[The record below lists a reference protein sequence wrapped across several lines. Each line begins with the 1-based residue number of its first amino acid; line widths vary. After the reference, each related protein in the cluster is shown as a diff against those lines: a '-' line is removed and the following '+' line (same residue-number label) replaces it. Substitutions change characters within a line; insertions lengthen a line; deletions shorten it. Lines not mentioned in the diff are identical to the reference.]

1 MRYEHWCSFLSFFWL
16 IPQSKENLK
25 PSPSGDI
32 RLLRCHYIMV
42 WCHSVVMWL
51 LCDVIVTMSLC
62 DDVTIVWCYRWRS
75 MARTPIS
82 RSKTVVPC
90 FYSIKQ
96 INLLPIS
103 WTSDLQSSL
112 SPEPPA
118 RSRNTHFMFFT
129 LHLSKSGHLY
139 TPVKHVIITP
149 AYLDKGKRCGLAWR
163 CSLGVYISDTAHV
176 CCPWDNNTVIS

>member
-1 MRYEHWCSFLSFFWL
+1 MS
-16 IPQSKENLK
+16 
-25 PSPSGDI
+25 
-32 RLLRCHYIMV
+32 LLRCHYA
-42 WCHSVVMWL
+42 VMSL
-51 LCDVIVTMSLC
+51 LCDITGDARWLELRSL
-62 DDVTIVWCYRWRS
+62 S
-75 MARTPIS
+75 FSIS

-103 WTSDLQSSL
+103 WTSELQSSL
-112 SPEPPA
+112 SLEPWP

-149 AYLDKGKRCGLAWR
+149 AYLDKGKRWGLAWR

-176 CCPWDNNTVIS
+176 CCPWDNNTVISWLSHNLLPELSQ